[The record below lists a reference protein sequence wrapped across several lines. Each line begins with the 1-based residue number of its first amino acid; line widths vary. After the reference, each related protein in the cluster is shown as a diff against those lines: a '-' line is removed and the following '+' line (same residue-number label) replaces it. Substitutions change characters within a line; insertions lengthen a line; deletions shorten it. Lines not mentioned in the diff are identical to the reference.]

1 MLTFCKSC
9 KNKITISENVSPIDG
24 KLITCNI
31 CKEEW
36 IHHSTTFFLES
47 RLVELEQNLNREESL
62 ILEENLKYSERITI
76 LEKELTNKNVE
87 LDSQNKLEEKVCN
100 FENRITDT
108 EKLNIK
114 QAGLES
120 KTFELEKNIKKIS
133 DEIDDKNKNIEK
145 KTNYLEMKAASI
157 HDIINNTKKN
167 VVNGSENDVV
177 NFKTYEKK
185 DTHRD
190 NKKKK
195 SFFWTTN
202 NDD

>member
-1 MLTFCKSC
+1 M
-9 KNKITISENVSPIDG
+9 SENVNPIDG

-36 IHHSTTFFLES
+36 IHHSATFFLES

-62 ILEENLKYSERITI
+62 ILEENLKYSERITL
-76 LEKELTNKNVE
+76 LEKELTNKKVE
-87 LDSQNKLEEKVCN
+87 LDSQNKLEEKVSN

-157 HDIINNTKKN
+157 RDIVNNTKKN

-185 DTHRD
+185 NTHRD

-195 SFFWTTN
+195 SFFWNTN
-202 NDD
+202 KD